1 MVGGEATGWC
11 FRNLIHQLF
20 LFQPVWR
27 LVLVVKHIVTILH
40 LFGGGWLLVSAEQL
54 KDMCQIV
61 TIFLEGVSRTLF
73 YCYILVI
80 TFLA

>member
-1 MVGGEATGWC
+1 MV
-11 FRNLIHQLF
+11 
-20 LFQPVWR
+20 FQESYSSAFFISTSLASSAYGQAHSHHPPPVW
-27 LVLVVKHIVTILH
+27 
-40 LFGGGWLLVSAEQL
+40 GGLLVSAEQL

>member
-1 MVGGEATGWC
+1 M
-11 FRNLIHQLF
+11 
-20 LFQPVWR
+20 
-27 LVLVVKHIVTILH
+27 VKHIVTILH
-40 LFGGGWLLVSAEQL
+40 LFGGGLLVSAEQL

>member
-1 MVGGEATGWC
+1 MV
-11 FRNLIHQLF
+11 
-20 LFQPVWR
+20 FQESYSSAFFISTSLASSACSQAHSHHPPPVWGR
-27 LVLVVKHIVTILH
+27 
-40 LFGGGWLLVSAEQL
+40 GLLVSAEQL

>member
-1 MVGGEATGWC
+1 M
-11 FRNLIHQLF
+11 
-20 LFQPVWR
+20 
-27 LVLVVKHIVTILH
+27 LVVKHIVTILH
-40 LFGGGWLLVSAEQL
+40 LYGGGWLLVSAEQL